1 MASLYDIWNAS
12 ILDSQHYF
20 RSTANMLISG
30 IRPKEVF
37 DFHGNRQP
45 GLELQFSIPSML
57 KETFALGANFNEDT
71 RFVRR
76 EEEALNF
83 NDLDVL
89 LGYFGYDRENFL
101 SAQGFVNDRVISASV
116 MSALINYNNAD
127 DPTLALE
134 PEEIQDFDRLLSD
147 LEKNGLSSDFKY
159 VVPIPSPTG
168 TDSYRV
174 VFEPL
179 RLSDNP
185 SLDDLQQ
192 QTLTDEQQEV
202 WDLFIE
208 KSRGATIEE
217 KAWSIDQSSEFLPK
231 NLLNHARQW
240 LENEKVRAKELGSSV
255 TDPFGLD
262 APCIIE
268 MGLPSYDYK
277 SNFLDTEY
285 GSHRVD
291 TFIVNFQ
298 TALTDPNGH
307 PMATIPVSISYFCTS
322 GTEPDSFT
330 KIEFDAFSVKD
341 RDGNLLSWE
350 SPLYQKLVQYTEEH
364 LDVYGD
370 RLKDLYMGTASN
382 VFMVLPDAHEVRRAD
397 TAVTYKINS
406 AQTAQTTLIMA
417 DNLSE
422 KKRLDVF
429 KAALME
435 KLPSREEYE
444 KIYQHLLQTQP
455 QPDKRP
461 KGARLLNL
469 AEVIGEFAVADSQ
482 NAYRLEDTKIQIDSD
497 YVLFCLSA
505 TRDAQMQA
513 CALTETRKQSQKES
527 LGQSF
532 SRGR

>member
-1 MASLYDIWNAS
+1 MVSLYDIWNAS

-20 RSTANMLISG
+20 WSTANTLIAG
-30 IRPKEVF
+30 IRPKEVT

-45 GLELQFSIPSML
+45 GLELQFSIPSMR

-71 RFVRR
+71 RFVGR

-89 LGYFGYDRENFL
+89 LGFFGYDRESFL
-101 SAQGFVNDRVISASV
+101 SAQGFVNDRVVSASV
-116 MSALINYNNAD
+116 LSALIYYNNAD
-127 DPTLALE
+127 DPGLALE
-134 PEEIQDFDRLLSD
+134 PEEIQNFDSLLDD
-147 LEKNGLSSDFKY
+147 LAKNGLSSDFKY

-174 VFEPL
+174 VFESL
-179 RLSDNP
+179 TLSEDP

-202 WDLFIE
+202 WDLFVE
-208 KSRGATIEE
+208 KCRGATIDE
-217 KAWSIDQSSEFLPK
+217 KAWAINQSSEFLPK
-231 NLLNHARQW
+231 NLLNHAQQW

-262 APCIIE
+262 APCVIE

-277 SNFLDTEY
+277 ANFLDTEY

-298 TALTDPNGH
+298 TALRDPNGH
-307 PMATIPVSISYFCTS
+307 PMATIPVSISYFCPS

-341 RDGNLLSWE
+341 RDGNLISWE

-370 RLKDLYMGTASN
+370 RLKDLYKGTACN
-382 VFMVLPDAHEVRRAD
+382 VFMVLPATHEVHRTD
-397 TAVTYKINS
+397 NAVTYRVN
-406 AQTAQTTLIMA
+406 ATQTAETTLIMA

-422 KKRLDVF
+422 KKRLDAF
-429 KAALME
+429 KAALIE

-444 KIYQHLLQTQP
+444 KIYQRLLETQP
-455 QPDKRP
+455 KSDKRP
-461 KGARLLNL
+461 KDARMLNL

-482 NAYRLEDTKIQIDSD
+482 NAYRLEDTMIQIDSD

-505 TRDAQMQA
+505 TRDLKIQT
-513 CALTETRKQSQKES
+513 CTLTETKKQSQKES
-527 LGQSF
+527 LGHSF
-532 SRGR
+532 GRGR

>member
-20 RSTANMLISG
+20 WSTANTLIAG
-30 IRPKEVF
+30 IRPKEIT

-45 GLELQFSIPSML
+45 GLELQFSIPSMR

-71 RFVRR
+71 RFVGR

-89 LGYFGYDRENFL
+89 LGFFGYDRESFL
-101 SAQGFVNDRVISASV
+101 SAQGFVNDRVVSASV
-116 MSALINYNNAD
+116 LSALINYNNAD
-127 DPTLALE
+127 DPGLALE
-134 PEEIQDFDRLLSD
+134 PEEIQNFDRLLDD
-147 LEKNGLSSDFKY
+147 LAKNGLRSDFKY
-159 VVPIPSPTG
+159 VVPIPGPTG

-179 RLSDNP
+179 TLSEES

-192 QTLTDEQQEV
+192 QTLTDEQLEV
-202 WDLFIE
+202 WDLFVE
-208 KSRGATIEE
+208 KCRGATIDE
-217 KAWSIDQSSEFLPK
+217 KAWSINQNSEFLPK

-262 APCIIE
+262 APCVIE

-277 SNFLDTEY
+277 ANFLDTEY

-298 TALTDPNGH
+298 TALRDPNGH
-307 PMATIPVSISYFCTS
+307 PMATIPVSISYFCPS

-341 RDGNLLSWE
+341 RDGNLISWE

-370 RLKDLYMGTASN
+370 RLKDLYNGTACN
-382 VFMVLPDAHEVRRAD
+382 VFMVLPATHEVHRTD
-397 TAVTYKINS
+397 NAVTYRVN
-406 AQTAQTTLIMA
+406 ATQTAETTLIMA

-422 KKRLDVF
+422 KKRLDAF
-429 KAALME
+429 KAALIE

-444 KIYQHLLQTQP
+444 KIYQHLLETQP
-455 QPDKRP
+455 QAEKHP
-461 KGARLLNL
+461 KGVRMLNL
-469 AEVIGEFAVADSQ
+469 NEVIGEFAVADSQ
-482 NAYRLEDTKIQIDSD
+482 NAYRLDETKLAIEDD
-497 YVLFCLSA
+497 YVMFCLGA
-505 TRDAQMQA
+505 TRNAKVQA
-513 CALTETRKQSQKES
+513 CTLTETRKQSQKES
-527 LGQSF
+527 LAQSF
-532 SRGR
+532 GRGR